1 MTQFQVLK
9 FLMFSLLISFSTIA
23 TPLQT
28 TEITYGTSYEGR
40 DLTSKIIHLK
50 NKSPKKAV
58 ILTEGTHG
66 NEYIGYVGGIEKHI
80 LKGELTSGFKNY
92 LNNGGA
98 LILIPKVNIDGVHNR
113 TRHNVPGL
121 DLNRKFTKKN
131 KNFDEA
137 TQLVSF
143 LKKYLKD
150 KNIEPLFAVDYH
162 CCGGKA
168 LKPTADSNPAFY
180 NYLENSMQFHL
191 GERYKVINTKELFGK
206 VFEGT
211 LKDYFNKNFN
221 IPAITFEAG
230 SLFNNS
236 VKKQVSLWD
245 NLLLYFSSE
254 EGKILASNQLVKD
267 KDSIAEFS
275 NKSKKTLSE

>member
-1 MTQFQVLK
+1 MI
-9 FLMFSLLISFSTIA
+9 SLLISFSTIA
-23 TPLQT
+23 TPLQV
-28 TEITYGTSYEGR
+28 TEITYGTSFEGR

-50 NKSPKKAV
+50 SRRPIKAV

-66 NEYIGYVGGIEKHI
+66 NEYIGFVDGIEKHI

-92 LNNGGA
+92 LNNGGS
-98 LILIPKVNIDGVHNR
+98 LILIPKVNMDGVHNR

-131 KNFDEA
+131 QNFDEA

-143 LKKYLKD
+143 LKKYLKN
-150 KNIEPLFAVDYH
+150 KEIEPLFAVDYH

-168 LKPTADSNPAFY
+168 LKPTIDKNPAFY

-191 GERYKVINTKELFGK
+191 GSKYKVINTKELFGK

-211 LKDYFNKNFN
+211 LKDYFSKNFN
-221 IPAITFEAG
+221 VPAITFEAA

-236 VKKQVSLWD
+236 VKNQVALWD

-267 KDSIAEFS
+267 KDSIAAFS
-275 NKSKKTLSE
+275 NKSKKNLSE